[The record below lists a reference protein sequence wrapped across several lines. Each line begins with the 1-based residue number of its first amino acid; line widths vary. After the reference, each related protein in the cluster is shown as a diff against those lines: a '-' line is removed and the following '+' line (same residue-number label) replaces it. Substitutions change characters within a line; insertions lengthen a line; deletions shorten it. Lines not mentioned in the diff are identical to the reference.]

1 MDRRLPFSVGPGR
14 NWVGRFGLLLVAL
27 LLGACASAPGANPRD
42 PLEPF
47 NRAVFRFND
56 TLDAAVLKPVAT
68 GYRDGIPERIRQ
80 GIGNFFEN
88 LEDVWSLANNAL
100 QFKGQATW
108 DSLRRVGVN
117 TFLGWGGLFDVATEM
132 DIEKHTRDFGHTLGY
147 WGVAPGPYLVLPLL
161 GSSSLRDTVA
171 LPLDWKGDLVASVP
185 HVPTRNTATVV
196 RGIDTRS
203 DLLKAGNML
212 EEAALDRYSFMRDA
226 YLQRRRSVIYDGN
239 PPEDESGDV
248 VSSLTDASAPQG
260 EPPSPAPTRSA
271 VQTLSSSGVSA
282 EEKVKP

>member
-1 MDRRLPFSVGPGR
+1 MTVR
-14 NWVGRFGLLLVAL
+14 WAL
-27 LLGACASAPGANPRD
+27 LMSADTGRAQALRAAAVLLMLALSACASGPNANPRD

-47 NRAVFRFND
+47 NRGVYRFND
-56 TLDAAVLKPVAT
+56 AVDGAVLKPVAT
-68 GYRDGIPERIRQ
+68 AYRDVTPVRVRQ
-80 GIGNFFEN
+80 GINNFFDN
-88 LEDVWSLANNAL
+88 LRDVWSFVNNSL
-100 QFKGQATW
+100 QFKGQAAF

-117 TFLGWGGLFDVATEM
+117 TFLGWGGVFDVATEM

-161 GSSSLRDTVA
+161 GSSSLRDAAA
-171 LPLDWKGDLVASVP
+171 LPVDWKGDLVSAVS

-196 RGIDTRS
+196 RVVDQRS

-226 YLQRRRSVIYDGN
+226 YLQRRRSVIFDGN
-239 PPEDESGDV
+239 PPEEELEPGVTGPAESTQPEV
-248 VSSLTDASAPQG
+248 APK
-260 EPPSPAPTRSA
+260 PTNEA
-271 VQTLSSSGVSA
+271 AQTLSNAGVSG